1 MASTGVWNRRGS
13 RRPPSRSRWVIVSI
27 CAVALAVPTLAL
39 GAAKKK
45 RPSYEDLER
54 RVREL
59 EEIVR
64 TRLPPPPPGGVPAAP
79 AAEAKPPVPPSEIE
93 KIVDERLKKQKVLA
107 GWKDGFFLESP
118 DNDFKLRVGGFLQA
132 DSHFFPTET
141 GGTGTDSF
149 TMRRVRPILEGTV
162 GQYFGFMV
170 KPDFGQGKTVLKDA
184 FVELKYWPELRFK
197 AGKYKDPLSL
207 ERLEPAEKLLFVERS
222 VANNLTPDRD
232 IGVEILGDLWNGALS
247 YQGGVFN
254 GNLDGADNDGAVG
267 SDKSGVTRVFVQ
279 PFRNEPWPY
288 LQKLGIGVGGM
299 FGNRD
304 KVDTSGLAYKTG
316 GRETFFQF
324 KKNVVNDGFQTRV
337 APQGYYFWG
346 PFSLMGEYIRTDQ
359 PSSLTV
365 PPKKTP
371 GKPTVPGMFFQD
383 DVSNRGW
390 LVQTSYVLTG
400 DDAAYDGVQ
409 PRNPFDPR
417 AGRWGAVEVAYRYSE
432 LNIDPTVYTS
442 GLADRTMTAGSAT
455 EHTFGVNWYFNKY
468 VKLMLDYEHTGFD
481 QAAPFTTTTFSGKKR
496 THEDAILSRVQL
508 QF

>member
-1 MASTGVWNRRGS
+1 LNESRGS
-13 RRPPSRSRWVIVSI
+13 F
-27 CAVALAVPTLAL
+27 
-39 GAAKKK
+39 GAAQ
-45 RPSYEDLER
+45 R
-54 RVREL
+54 RFND
-59 EEIVR
+59 ISSMDG
-64 TRLPPPPPGGVPAAP
+64 TG
-79 AAEAKPPVPPSEIE
+79 
-93 KIVDERLKKQKVLA
+93 LA

-118 DNDFKLRVGGFLQA
+118 ENDFKLRVGGFLQA